1 MSRYL
6 THIMTIG
13 WYRLKHF
20 IHHIMM
26 LERKEQVYVIGSL
39 FLLVLAIVSP
49 LMVLSPNEDSSSGWY
64 IFLLTI
70 SLFKTM
76 CVVVWALLTNVVRH
90 LNINFRN
97 YIIDSIGFQKNTYLF
112 SLFLLFIPLASLMG
126 LGEMNSLLT
135 DYTMMLRMHTMYY
148 VIQILLVAQ
157 IGYTIYLM
165 LENAQGWYKGTIVW
179 YHPQSTTK
187 SDDDMQWLFDNIKDQ
202 E

>member
-1 MSRYL
+1 M
-6 THIMTIG
+6 
-13 WYRLKHF
+13 
-20 IHHIMM
+20 
-26 LERKEQVYVIGSL
+26 
-39 FLLVLAIVSP
+39 
-49 LMVLSPNEDSSSGWY
+49 
-64 IFLLTI
+64 
-70 SLFKTM
+70 
-76 CVVVWALLTNVVRH
+76 RH

-165 LENAQGWYKGTIVW
+165 LENAQG
-179 YHPQSTTK
+179 
-187 SDDDMQWLFDNIKDQ
+187 
-202 E
+202 